1 MYVPIF
7 VDDFEQDEHY
17 HKLLEEATLRDIKE
31 QLEKE

>member
-1 MYVPIF
+1 MDIPIF
-7 VDDFEQDEHY
+7 VDGIEQDEHY